1 MMYACGHD
9 STGERNPEYERLL
22 PHQRMGM
29 SSGQCP
35 KCVELRDKHVMRDGF
50 CTCPADLLQDKDH
63 WKVCPETLVKVS
75 DNIQSPQIIGPDP
88 EILAI
93 MRLFLEKYEVLS
105 EKDRSAYGEFIRC
118 MMNPPVIFNNVEE
131 K

>member
-9 STGERNPEYERLL
+9 QNGERNFEYENLL
-22 PHQRMGM
+22 PYQRMTM

-35 KCVELRDKHVMRDGF
+35 KCVELRNRHQIPDLYDGF
-50 CTCPADLLQDKDH
+50 AFKLGNTP
-63 WKVCPETLVKVS
+63 
-75 DNIQSPQIIGPDP
+75 SPKIIGPDP

-93 MRLFLEKYEVLS
+93 MRLFLEKYEILASGDREMYSKALS
-105 EKDRSAYGEFIRC
+105 AF
-118 MMNPPVIFNNVEE
+118 MNPPMLAFNENKGE